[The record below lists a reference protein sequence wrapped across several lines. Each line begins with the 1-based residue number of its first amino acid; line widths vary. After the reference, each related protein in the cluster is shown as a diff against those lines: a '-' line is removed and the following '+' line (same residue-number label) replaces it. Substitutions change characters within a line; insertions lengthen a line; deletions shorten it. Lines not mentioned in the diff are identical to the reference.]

1 MSTQDQVTKI
11 DEQIADIKDFIA
23 YWQSTD
29 DIEQLEEAPSR
40 IAVLETDLE
49 NLTKER
55 KALIQQ
61 VVTYFGF
68 YIDIFEL
75 GFCLHTEQM
84 IVQAYDDPKSTQLR
98 AAGFIGEDY
107 DGTGPKPNT
116 LYNFIES
123 TEDYKRML
131 SIVEPG
137 QIPEF

>member
-1 MSTQDQVTKI
+1 MSTQDQVTKL

-23 YWQSTD
+23 YWQATD
-29 DIEQLEEAPSR
+29 DIEQLEEAPGR

-75 GFCLHTEQM
+75 EFCLHTEQM
-84 IVQAYDDPKSTQLR
+84 VVQAYNDPKSAQLR

-116 LYNFIES
+116 LHNFIES

-131 SIVEPG
+131 SIIEPE